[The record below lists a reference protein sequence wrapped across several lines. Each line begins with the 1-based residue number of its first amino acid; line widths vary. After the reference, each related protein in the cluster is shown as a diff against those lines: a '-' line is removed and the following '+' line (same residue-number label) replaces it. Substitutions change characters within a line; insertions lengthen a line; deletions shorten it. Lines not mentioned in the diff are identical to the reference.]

1 MFVIRNLIMQQI
13 KHSCYGVK
21 PYLGGNT
28 RQANRAIM
36 ISPFV
41 GMTRTV
47 GRPMSVA
54 LTSVASG

>member
-1 MFVIRNLIMQQI
+1 MQQI